1 MKTAQLAKLVREVRV
16 LCLRSVFAEI
26 SKVHNIKG
34 TASNFSS
41 SSTLMANGERDR
53 VPKLN
58 AKRLSRSPDR
68 SNDSQFGQDC
78 DDPDYC
84 LASSENLRR
93 RSSTAEDE
101 QRLKNLLQEILDYRD
116 TNVSSWIVEVGFR
129 SISLR
134 LKNCQYGKRFLCS
147 FYPASL
153 GFCTTDLIFI
163 Y

>member
-1 MKTAQLAKLVREVRV
+1 
-16 LCLRSVFAEI
+16 
-26 SKVHNIKG
+26 
-34 TASNFSS
+34 
-41 SSTLMANGERDR
+41 MANGERDR

-68 SNDSQFGQDC
+68 SNDSQIGQDC

-84 LASSENLRR
+84 LVSSENLRR

-129 SISLR
+129 SVSLQ
-134 LKNCQYGKRFLCS
+134 LKNCQYRKCFLRP
-147 FYPASL
+147 FYPVSL